1 MEKREFIR
9 WFNMVYVNVKNT
21 GETAVNKELRYI
33 HFNPNCNLTKKE
45 KTKIANM
52 LNGYKRKNESIRK
65 IQDAKYDLEL
75 MGQKI
80 TQKRIS
86 ELSGLSPKTVRAHI
100 NSPIID
106 MYEMVEIVNNSV
118 PIKSFPDEILY

>member
-1 MEKREFIR
+1 
-9 WFNMVYVNVKNT
+9 
-21 GETAVNKELRYI
+21 
-33 HFNPNCNLTKKE
+33 
-45 KTKIANM
+45 
-52 LNGYKRKNESIRK
+52 
-65 IQDAKYDLEL
+65 